1 MRSLATQ
8 RAPPTRPVVTV
19 RSIATQPAA
28 ATRPRVLMR
37 SIATPR
43 ATTTRPS
50 VLTPSYST
58 QSALLTQV
66 SVLWRSSP
74 TQPAATTWPSAT
86 GWLATPPARP
96 TQLLVLVH
104 SATTP
109 SAAATSQWA
118 FLPPVI
124 LPLAIITSTSAILV
138 WQRVQNYPDWYET
151 NSQGHIYRRHQL
163 GNRSNRCSSYRR
175 WQWSSRHDHILCAFQ
190 GSD

>member
-1 MRSLATQ
+1 MHSSALTRHKVSITRQSVFRRSLAT
-8 RAPPTRPVVTV
+8 PP
-19 RSIATQPAA
+19 AT
-28 ATRPRVLMR
+28 ATRPTVLLRSSASRPASTTRPSVPMR
-37 SIATPR
+37 CIATPR

-104 SATTP
+104 SVTTP

-124 LPLAIITSTSAILV
+124 LPLAIITLTSAILV
-138 WQRVQNYPDWYET
+138 WQASPELFGLVRDKLTGPHLSPASVGQP
-151 NSQGHIYRRHQL
+151 
-163 GNRSNRCSSYRR
+163 
-175 WQWSSRHDHILCAFQ
+175 FQ
-190 GSD
+190 QV